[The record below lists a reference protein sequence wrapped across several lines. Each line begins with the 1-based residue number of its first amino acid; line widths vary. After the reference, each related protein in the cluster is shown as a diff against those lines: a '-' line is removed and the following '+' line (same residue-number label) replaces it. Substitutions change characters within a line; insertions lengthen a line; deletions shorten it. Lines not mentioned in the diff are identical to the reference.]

1 MKYKV
6 STVNSCFC
14 DIEDCENWTEIPT
27 VVLITLTCNR
37 AMALF
42 KSVLFCVIKVDV
54 NHLVIE
60 AKYHTYVTI
69 QDKLCFFFF
78 LRRLIFIFFSAVI
91 LTNRV

>member
-1 MKYKV
+1 VKYKV

-14 DIEDCENWTEIPT
+14 DIEDCENWTEIPS

-78 LRRLIFIFFSAVI
+78 EKAYFYFFLCSD
-91 LTNRV
+91 TN